1 MDQISLAHS
10 SFILKNQSFMRRQI
24 NFTESY
30 VDQNQTIQTQSVP
43 LHAEL

>member
-1 MDQISLAHS
+1 MDQISLAQS
-10 SFILKNQSFMRRQI
+10 TFILKNQSFMTRKI

-30 VDQNQTIQTQSVP
+30 VDQNQTIQTQSVS